1 MATPAPAS
9 RNKRDPGLKNY
20 AVLAF
25 TVLIAVSGAVM
36 MTVTSSPNMKGAAF
50 LWLPA
55 ALQLV
60 AGVWLGPVRG
70 FIAGGLGAYAAGIFA
85 YGGWGPP
92 DIIMNLIAGGL
103 ANSLLPGIL
112 FRMAR
117 IDPTFG
123 SNPQSV
129 GKGIFRVL
137 ILLVLTLIITF
148 AGIKLHWG
156 TIGYFPSIILLML
169 VPLFLRDL
177 VVKRRDLT
185 LAIIIAIAASAVSA
199 AIGCLGAVVAGQSL
213 KGAIITVGIGWFLG
227 DTISSLL
234 GLYVLAALTEKAR
247 SRGLAF

>member
-1 MATPAPAS
+1 MAASALPS
-9 RNKRDPGLKNY
+9 RNRREPKLQNY

-85 YGGWGPP
+85 YGGWGLP
-92 DIIMNLIAGGL
+92 DIIMNLVAGGL
-103 ANSLLPGIL
+103 ANSLLPGVL
-112 FRMAR
+112 FRAAR
-117 IDPTFG
+117 IDPAFG
-123 SNPQSV
+123 ANPKSV
-129 GKGIFRVL
+129 GKGIVRVI
-137 ILLVLTLIITF
+137 ILLIITLALGF
-148 AGIKLHWG
+148 AGIRFHWG
-156 TIGYFPSIILLML
+156 IWGYFPSIILLLL

-177 VVKRRDLT
+177 AINRRDLT
-185 LAIIIAIAASAVSA
+185 FAIIIAIGASAASAI
-199 AIGCLGAVVAGQSL
+199 IGCFGAVVSGQSWQA
-213 KGAIITVGIGWFLG
+213 AIITVGIGWFLG

-234 GLYVLAALTEKAR
+234 GLYVLTTLTEKAR
-247 SRGLAF
+247 ARGLSF